1 MAAINVTPGRKHILC
16 TEGNFRLYDTHSAE
30 SGRRAALARGAGVRA
45 ALRPPR
51 PRRRSPARPGAGAGL
66 QGAGFPGTP
75 LQLRLCGSTANF
87 LKRQIVEIEVT
98 VLL

>member
-45 ALRPPR
+45 ALRRPVPAGGVPR
-51 PRRRSPARPGAGAGL
+51 VPGQGPGSREPGSLGL
-66 QGAGFPGTP
+66 LFSSDFVAPQRTF
-75 LQLRLCGSTANF
+75 
-87 LKRQIVEIEVT
+87 
-98 VLL
+98 